1 MFHKFLIGLRNDLS
15 QQLLVFGQSKFSIE
29 FGFGFGFSQHFGIR
43 FQVLPASDKQVCRA
57 LSFFMTGSKMS

>member
-29 FGFGFGFSQHFGIR
+29 FGFGFSQHFGIR

-57 LSFFMTGSKMS
+57 LSFFMTVKKMS